1 MSEIQNIDVLVIG
14 LGPAGAR
21 AAMVCAQN
29 GLSVLGIDSKPK
41 AGVPVQC
48 AEFVPNLLTNETL
61 AAFETEVQLI
71 SDMFTFVE
79 NDAPDRR
86 EKFSGRM
93 INRDE
98 FDAALVNRA
107 IESGAK
113 TKFATRGAQIND
125 DGTVVLNDG
134 EIIKAKIIIGAD
146 GPRSIVGAKIGKIN
160 SELLE
165 TRQYTID
172 LNVKMSSTDI
182 YLSGDYIGGY
192 AWLFPKNGKANL
204 GIGVCQNQRHLMKP
218 LLDALHSRLVSEG
231 KVRNQIHYHTG
242 GAIPVGG
249 MLKPYGE
256 IADTLVLLAGD
267 AAGLTNPITGAGIPA
282 AIISGRMAGEC
293 AVSFLKGDKT
303 ATDEYYEDL
312 EDMFGSSLRRARAHF
327 KNLLEIHK
335 TQKPSAKDLRNSWIA
350 YPQYWSNSIEQEK
363 ENDLLEA

>member
-29 GLSVLGIDSKPK
+29 GLSVLGIDAKPK

-98 FDAALVNRA
+98 FDANLVDLA
-107 IESGAK
+107 IENGAK
-113 TKFATRGAQIND
+113 IKFATRASQIND
-125 DGTVVLNDG
+125 DGSVILNDG
-134 EIIKAKIIIGAD
+134 DIIKPKVIIGAD
-146 GPRSIVGAKIGKIN
+146 GPRSIVGAKIGQIN
-160 SELLE
+160 TELLE

-172 LNVKMSSTDI
+172 LKVKMSSTDI

-192 AWLFPKNGKANL
+192 AWLFPKNDKANL

-218 LLDALHSRLVSEG
+218 LLDALHSRLVREG
-231 KVRNQIHYHTG
+231 KVGNQIHYHTG

-282 AIISGRMAGEC
+282 AVISGRMAGEC
-293 AVSFLKGDKT
+293 AVSFLNGDKS
-303 ATDEYYEDL
+303 ATEEYNEDL
-312 EDMFGSSLRRARAHF
+312 EDMFSSSLKRARAHF
-327 KNLLEIHK
+327 KKLLDIHK
-335 TQKPSAKDLRNSWIA
+335 TRRPSAKDLRDSWIA
-350 YPQYWSNSIEQEK
+350 YPEYWKTEQEK
-363 ENDLLEA
+363 QHDLLEA